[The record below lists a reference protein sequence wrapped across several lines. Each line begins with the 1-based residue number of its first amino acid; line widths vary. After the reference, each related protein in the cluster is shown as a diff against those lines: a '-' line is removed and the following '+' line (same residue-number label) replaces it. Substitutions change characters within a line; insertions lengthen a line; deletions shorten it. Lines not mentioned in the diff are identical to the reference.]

1 MAHALASGHYGLT
14 QREIGANRLQSG
26 PRGVSDA
33 MAPVVRLGI
42 GPVSCASF
50 TGGTAII
57 HSVYRHLIT
66 RDAAGTPPDL
76 RRRGIRSSS
85 DDPSATGWDL
95 ERQIPACRAP
105 SMRRM
110 ASEPP
115 HRADRP
121 RSGRAGLHPVQVAT
135 LGHRHPGKVVV
146 RTTGST
152 TRRSPSWREGD
163 ASHMLYGRLVWPAVL
178 SDSISERP

>member
-1 MAHALASGHYGLT
+1 MRMIWPCHYGLT

-26 PRGVSDA
+26 PHGVSDA
-33 MAPVVRLGI
+33 MAPVVRLEI
-42 GPVSCASF
+42 EPASCASF

-57 HSVYRHLIT
+57 RSVYRHLIT

-121 RSGRAGLHPVQVAT
+121 RSGRVGLHPVQVAT

-163 ASHMLYGRLVWPAVL
+163 ASHMVYGRPVWPAIL
-178 SDSISERP
+178 CDSISERP